1 MKIRP
6 LVFAALLSLSA
17 CGETTTGT
25 VVDTIASIELSPS
38 NPSIDLGLSV
48 QFEAQALN
56 AAGVPIQGVTFTWSS
71 SDTGVASISAAGLA
85 TGITVGTTAITA
97 SASSG
102 TPASQVLSVQASQC
116 DGRVEVSLAPGEHA
130 SYQGDTCLFLPTGQT
145 GDRYR
150 VAVARPTVI
159 ASASDVSD
167 VTLRINP
174 IFTTQQA
181 VGAGG
186 VRVAAAPSPSTAA
199 ELLGGAAGLDGS
211 RFLEDAAI
219 KARTRRF
226 HAELRQRELELGF
239 ELLTTPVLESRP
251 MAATGP
257 SRVDPPSRADLYL
270 GLTCSQSSTSP
281 VVLVNFND
289 DLAIYQDS
297 VERDSLPL
305 TGAATS
311 RMLNYFTDYVRDL
324 VPQYWGPTPD
334 IDGNGRV
341 ILTTN
346 PALPDSAAAAV
357 FSGDFVANTAGGCTG
372 SNEAEVM
379 YFSQQ
384 TIGNMDGPDPTYLA
398 LSVMAHEMKHVT
410 SLYHG
415 VARGDFHDTWIEE
428 GTAEISQ
435 TISSRMA
442 WEGIGGP
449 AVGTQLDGGDIIDWN
464 RDMGGIAPEMWGL
477 LGGIADL
484 VVHLSTQPNSLVTNP
499 VGASPFHSFYA
510 GGWQWHRFLGDAYG
524 NATTPFADGPLF
536 VEMTDSLTPSGTSA
550 HLRVTG
556 KTFFELF
563 QELVVAMSL
572 HAGTQ
577 PEPALSF
584 TTWDLRSAAA
594 IFTGPP
600 EIAPPS
606 LYPWPITAQSVVTE
620 SDGRQT
626 SNTDAPF
633 ATAVY
638 SCPPQV
644 VGTGDDASYTLAD
657 PDARCPIGPSGIRFH
672 DFVSDGSGAGAQI
685 VVTGAD
691 TGQIIVT
698 RLR

>member
-1 MKIRP
+1 MKIRRP
-6 LVFAALLSLSA
+6 LVPVALLSLSA
-17 CGETTTGT
+17 CGVTTTGT
-25 VVDTIASIELSPS
+25 DLETIASIELTPAT
-38 NPSIDLGLSV
+38 PSIDLGGSV
-48 QFEAQALN
+48 QFQAQALD
-56 AAGVPIQGVTFTWSS
+56 AAGVSIAGVTFSWSS
-71 SDTGVASISAAGLA
+71 SNTGVASISAAGLA
-85 TGITVGTTAITA
+85 RGLTVGTTAITV
-97 SASSG
+97 SSTSG

-130 SYQGDTCLFLPTGQT
+130 SYQGDTCLFLPTGKT

-159 ASASDVSD
+159 ASPSDVPD

-174 IFTTQQA
+174 IFNAQQA
-181 VGAGG
+181 AGPGAA
-186 VRVAAAPSPSTAA
+186 RVAAAPSSSSAPQ
-199 ELLGGAAGLDGS
+199 LFGGAAGFDGS

-219 KARTRRF
+219 KNRTRSF
-226 HAELRQRELELGF
+226 HAELRQRELEFGL

-251 MAATGP
+251 MAATGLA
-257 SRVDPPSRADLYL
+257 RVDPPLRADLYL
-270 GLTCSQSSTSP
+270 GLTCTQSATSP
-281 VVLVNFND
+281 VVRVNFNN

-305 TGAATS
+305 TAAATS
-311 RMLNYFTDYVRDL
+311 RMLSYFTHYVRDL
-324 VPQYWGPTPD
+324 VPMYWGTTPD

-341 ILTTN
+341 ILTTSRS
-346 PALPDSAAAAV
+346 LPDSVSAAV
-357 FSGDFVANTAGGCTG
+357 FSGDFVANTANGCTG

-379 YFSQQ
+379 YFSQN

-415 VARGDFHDTWIEE
+415 VARREFHDNWIEE

-435 TISSRMA
+435 TISSRLA
-442 WEGIGGP
+442 WAGIGGP
-449 AVGTQLDGGDIIDWN
+449 AVGTQLDGADIIDWY
-464 RDMGGIAPEMWGL
+464 RDMGGIAPEMWGI

-484 VVHLSTQPNSLVTNP
+484 VVHLSTQPNSLITNP

-524 NATTPFADGPLF
+524 NASTPFADGPLF
-536 VEMTDSLTPSGTSA
+536 IEMTDSLTPSGTSVY
-550 HLRVTG
+550 LSVTG

-563 QELVVAMSL
+563 EELVVAMSL
-572 HAGTQ
+572 HAGSQ
-577 PEPALSF
+577 PEPARSF
-584 TTWDLRSAAA
+584 TTWDLRSATG
-594 IFTGPP
+594 IFNGPA

-606 LYPWPITAQSVVTE
+606 LYPWPITAQSVPE
-620 SDGRQT
+620 SDGRQM

-633 ATAVY
+633 AAAVY
-638 SCPPQV
+638 SCPPQI
-644 VGTGDDASYTLAD
+644 VGTGDNASYELAD
-657 PDARCPIGPSGIRFH
+657 PDARCAIGPSGIRFH
-672 DFVSDGSGAGAQI
+672 DFVSNGSGAGAQI

-691 TGQIIVT
+691 TGRIIVT